1 MQMLTNVS
9 VLYAYLVNGLL
20 TYRWHDR
27 HCRHL
32 LHHDTF
38 FNALFSTTLLLP
50 ELIEHT
56 LERGVV

>member
-1 MQMLTNVS
+1 MLTNVS

-38 FNALFSTTLLLP
+38 FNALFSTHFFQRHFFSLN
-50 ELIEHT
+50 
-56 LERGVV
+56 